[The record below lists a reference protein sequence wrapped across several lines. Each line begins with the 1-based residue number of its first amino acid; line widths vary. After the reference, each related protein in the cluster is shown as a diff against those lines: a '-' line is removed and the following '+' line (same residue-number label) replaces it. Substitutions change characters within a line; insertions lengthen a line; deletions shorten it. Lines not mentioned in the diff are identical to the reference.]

1 MIETTIS
8 LCETAD
14 KLWWNGAADVLVLA
28 GAVKYLWRPE
38 TAERKKQGCF
48 EKAAI
53 VATLFFL
60 EKRITGRRGLEPFV
74 HHTGL

>member
-28 GAVKYLWRPE
+28 GAVKYLWRPD

-53 VATLFFL
+53 VATLFFFR
-60 EKRITGRRGLEPFV
+60 EEDYGT
-74 HHTGL
+74 